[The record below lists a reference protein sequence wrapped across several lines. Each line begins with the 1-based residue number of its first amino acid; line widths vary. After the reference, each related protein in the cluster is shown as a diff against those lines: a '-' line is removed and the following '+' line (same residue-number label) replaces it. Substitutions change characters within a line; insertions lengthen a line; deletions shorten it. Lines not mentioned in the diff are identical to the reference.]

1 MKKNLHYLLLIIGLI
16 LYSGL
21 SAKAYYNENAYK
33 QEVFDSLF
41 KMEIPLVVINT
52 VDWEEPTCD
61 VVSPPAGG
69 WGSGI
74 MNATKVP
81 AGMQIIL
88 KGDTIYD
95 SGEYV
100 KKESGLTVKIRG
112 NTSGKKAKKPYKLKL
127 QKKADLLFR
136 GDKKFKDKDWVLL
149 RTGASLVTPIGYW
162 TSELIGQEW
171 TPAHQ
176 IVNLWMNGYYRGIY
190 ILCEQV
196 TVNSDSRI
204 QVDENDG
211 YVVEADAY
219 WWTEDIYF
227 PSTLTAPE
235 LKFTYKY
242 PDPEDI
248 TDEWHEAVSSDVLAH
263 EATISDG
270 TFDEY
275 YDCESFAK
283 WLIGWDLLGN
293 GDTAG
298 ANMYIVK
305 KDKSSKIAMGPLWDF
320 DQAFKT
326 SEDWIAIHSHFFY
339 FHHMLNSP
347 NDSFRKAFKQ
357 VWEERGRI
365 VADGLI
371 ERINA
376 FADSSAAKDY
386 QGSLDLQEKCDVPYD
401 FWQPYVGDLEF
412 MRDFTTDFIA
422 KRADWIDTHID
433 DVSGVGQID
442 GDGFSNTIKQAYDV
456 LGRPVAPDTPGLQIR
471 EGRKIFIKP

>member
-1 MKKNLHYLLLIIGLI
+1 MKKILPNLI
-16 LYSGL
+16 LIGMALLSGF
-21 SAKAYYNENAYK
+21 SASAYYNENAYR
-33 QEVFDSLF
+33 QEVYDNLS

-52 VDWEEPTCD
+52 VYWEEPTCD
-61 VVSPPAGG
+61 VVSPPEGAI
-69 WGSGI
+69 GSGI
-74 MNATKVP
+74 INATKVP
-81 AGMQIIL
+81 SDMQIIL
-88 KGDTIYD
+88 KGDTLYD

-112 NTSGKKAKKPYKLKL
+112 NTSGRKAKKSYKLKL

-149 RTGASLVTPIGYW
+149 RTGATLAPSIGYW

-171 TPAHQ
+171 TPAHK

-204 QVDENDG
+204 QVDEKEG
-211 YVVEADAY
+211 YVVEADPY

-227 PSTLTAPE
+227 ASSLTAPE

-242 PDPEDI
+242 PDPEDL

-263 EATISDG
+263 EATIAEG
-270 TFDEY
+270 TYDRY

-305 KDKSSKIAMGPLWDF
+305 KDGSSKITMGPMWDF
-320 DQAFKT
+320 DEAFYLL
-326 SEDWIAIHSHFFY
+326 EEWIPIHSVMFY
-339 FHHMLNSP
+339 YHHMLNSP
-347 NDSFRKAFKQ
+347 NDSFRNAFKLL
-357 VWEERGRI
+357 WKERGRQ
-365 VADGLI
+365 VAESLI

-376 FADSSAAKDY
+376 FADSSVANDY
-386 QGSLDLQEKCDVPYD
+386 QRSLDLQDECDVPYD
-401 FWQPYVGDLEF
+401 FWQPYVGNVEY
-412 MRDFTTDFIA
+412 MREFTTDFIA
-422 KRADWIDTHID
+422 KRADWINAHID
-433 DVSGVGQID
+433 EVSGVDVIGID
-442 GDGFSNTIKQAYDV
+442 GTHNGSFRAFDI
-456 LGRPVAPDTPGLQIR
+456 LGRPVTLDTPGLKIID
-471 EGRKIFIKP
+471 GRKVIVKP